1 MPGED
6 VMEVTGKNNKIF
18 ISSDTLFQNSKCLFV
33 EYDDIIKSPQFI
45 LLQFIKEIDAIK
57 SIFDLSE
64 IEGKELEEMY
74 EWYLLRQY
82 KNIFLNFPV
91 DKDTYA
97 SAFHNDNE
105 IYYQF
110 CDELLKTQLNK
121 IPECFSSDAI
131 LNFNGTLQKLTWD
144 GLLVKK
150 VIVYCEYGFEHVKD
164 DIEKRFNRNI
174 ICATG
179 PLEDVIKKYGVTSDS
194 TFIFSDAYKIF
205 TLLDAGILD
214 RSSVI
219 IGDRYQYNYINEN
232 EFIIDE
238 EKLIPDHLFKLD
250 FFDAITS

>member
-1 MPGED
+1 MPGEN
-6 VMEVTGKNNKIF
+6 VMEETGKNNKIF
-18 ISSDTLFQNSKCLFV
+18 ISSDTIFQNSKCLLV

-45 LLQFIKEIDAIK
+45 LLQYIKDNEAIK
-57 SIFDLSE
+57 TIFDISE
-64 IEGKELEEMY
+64 IEGKEIEELY

-82 KNIFLNFPV
+82 KNVFLNFPV
-91 DKDTYA
+91 DKKTYETT
-97 SAFHNDNE
+97 FQGNKE
-105 IYYQF
+105 TYYHF

-121 IPECFSSDAI
+121 IPECFSMDAI
-131 LNFNGTLQKLTWD
+131 LNFSGILQKITWD

-150 VIVYCEYGFEHVKD
+150 VIVYCEYGFEHAKE
-164 DIEKRFNRNI
+164 DINSRYNKNV

-179 PLEDVIKKYGVTSDS
+179 PLDEVLKKYQVTSDS
-194 TFIFSDAYKIF
+194 TFVFSDAYKIF

-219 IGDRYQYNYINEN
+219 IGDRYQYNYINEK